1 MALPQDP
8 STDPDCANHTSS
20 AALISDAAIDF
31 LSRNAATDDGAPWM
45 MYLPFQNIHSPYT
58 CEKRFRDMYSQ
69 GGRFTPDEM
78 TMFGYLT
85 EMDFAIKPV
94 LDKLRAVP
102 SQYARSVIIFS
113 SDNGA
118 PADGEGMDHKQGNVI
133 ARNFPFRGAKTQI
146 WDGGTRVAGFVH
158 SPLLPKAVQGTVSH
172 ELFHV
177 TDWAPTILALTK
189 AGKGSHQPFDGYD
202 IWPSLSQASPSPRTE
217 VLYNV
222 NPIAS
227 GQAGWPKAGLRV
239 GPYKVLS
246 WGYTIAGIGGGN
258 TTGPCHV
265 CAGAPDAP
273 AEFSSGPVLFNLDED
288 PSESNNVARQHPGV
302 LAKLLARLKVLA
314 LESVEPQQ
322 WDPPYQGENY
332 YCKDCPKHP
341 HGAGT
346 GPGIPWGAWC
356 KDNGE
361 DREQARPAL
370 LGSWDAFQGPSR
382 TRMRQSVCM
391 F

>member
-1 MALPQDP
+1 
-8 STDPDCANHTSS
+8 
-20 AALISDAAIDF
+20 
-31 LSRNAATDDGAPWM
+31 
-45 MYLPFQNIHSPYT
+45 
-58 CEKRFRDMYSQ
+58 
-69 GGRFTPDEM
+69 
-78 TMFGYLT
+78 MFS
-85 EMDFAIKPV
+85 IP
-94 LDKLRAVP
+94 
-102 SQYARSVIIFS
+102 
-113 SDNGA
+113 
-118 PADGEGMDHKQGNVI
+118 
-133 ARNFPFRGAKTQI
+133 
-146 WDGGTRVAGFVH
+146 
-158 SPLLPKAVQGTVSH
+158 
-172 ELFHV
+172 
-177 TDWAPTILALTK
+177 
-189 AGKGSHQPFDGYD
+189 
-202 IWPSLSQASPSPRTE
+202 
-217 VLYNV
+217 
-222 NPIAS
+222 
-227 GQAGWPKAGLRV
+227 
-239 GPYKVLS
+239 
-246 WGYTIAGIGGGN
+246 GGN

-382 TRMRQSVCM
+382 TRMRQSVHVLKTISADSHCRAPLRLPLPPS
-391 F
+391 FAYFNIPGSVAAAPAPRVRAQDLGRPLRRLLRRRE